1 MSFLS
6 TFHVDGEEYN
16 VLEFNIDFKQGTDTT
31 GKPIG
36 DPKGGAI
43 KLIIEATQNT
53 KFLSWMLNSELTKD
67 GKIIFY
73 RRDALSKMKELDFKK
88 NILIENYTETE
99 NNFFGK
105 IDLPKFK
112 RRFLLTRQ
120 KLENYILVYIL
131 NEV

>member
-88 NILIENYTETE
+88 AFCTNYHEQFTSTTDIPMKITLELIAKELTFGDAKFS
-99 NNFFGK
+99 NNW
-105 IDLPKFK
+105 IALD
-112 RRFLLTRQ
+112 
-120 KLENYILVYIL
+120 
-131 NEV
+131 

>member
-88 NILIENYTETE
+88 AYCINYHEQFTSTTDIPMKITLELIAKELTFGDAKFS
-99 NNFFGK
+99 NNW
-105 IDLPKFK
+105 IALD
-112 RRFLLTRQ
+112 
-120 KLENYILVYIL
+120 
-131 NEV
+131 

>member
-73 RRDALSKMKELDFKK
+73 RRDALSKMKELNFKK
-88 NILIENYTETE
+88 AFCINYHEQFTSTTDIPMKITLELIAKELTFGDAKFS
-99 NNFFGK
+99 NNW
-105 IDLPKFK
+105 IALD
-112 RRFLLTRQ
+112 
-120 KLENYILVYIL
+120 
-131 NEV
+131 

>member
-67 GKIIFY
+67 GKIVFF

-88 NILIENYTETE
+88 AFCINYHEQFTSTTDIPMKITLELIAKELTFGDAKFS
-99 NNFFGK
+99 NNW
-105 IDLPKFK
+105 IALD
-112 RRFLLTRQ
+112 
-120 KLENYILVYIL
+120 
-131 NEV
+131 

>member
-67 GKIIFY
+67 GKIIFF

-88 NILIENYTETE
+88 AFCINYHEQFTSTTDIPMKITLELIAKELTFGDAKFS
-99 NNFFGK
+99 NNW
-105 IDLPKFK
+105 IALD
-112 RRFLLTRQ
+112 
-120 KLENYILVYIL
+120 
-131 NEV
+131 

>member
-36 DPKGGAI
+36 GPKGGAI
-43 KLIIEATQNT
+43 KLTVEATQNT

-73 RRDALSKMKELDFKK
+73 RRDALSKMKELTFKK
-88 NILIENYTETE
+88 AFCINYHEQFTSTTDIPMKITLEIIAKDIVFGDAKFS
-99 NNFFGK
+99 NNW
-105 IDLPKFK
+105 IALD
-112 RRFLLTRQ
+112 
-120 KLENYILVYIL
+120 
-131 NEV
+131 

>member
-36 DPKGGAI
+36 DPKGGSI

-67 GKIIFY
+67 GKVIFY

-88 NILIENYTETE
+88 AFCINYHEQFTSTTDIPMKITLELIAKELTFGDAKFS
-99 NNFFGK
+99 NNW
-105 IDLPKFK
+105 IALD
-112 RRFLLTRQ
+112 
-120 KLENYILVYIL
+120 
-131 NEV
+131 

>member
-88 NILIENYTETE
+88 AFCINYHEQFTSTTDIPMKITLELIAKELTFGDAKFS
-99 NNFFGK
+99 NNW
-105 IDLPKFK
+105 IALD
-112 RRFLLTRQ
+112 
-120 KLENYILVYIL
+120 
-131 NEV
+131 

>member
-36 DPKGGAI
+36 DPKGGTI

-88 NILIENYTETE
+88 AFCINYNEQFTSTTDIPMKITLELIAKELTFGDAKFS
-99 NNFFGK
+99 NNW
-105 IDLPKFK
+105 IALD
-112 RRFLLTRQ
+112 
-120 KLENYILVYIL
+120 
-131 NEV
+131 

>member
-67 GKIIFY
+67 GKIIFF

-88 NILIENYTETE
+88 AFCINYNEQFTSTTDIPMKITLELIAKELTFGDAKFS
-99 NNFFGK
+99 NNW
-105 IDLPKFK
+105 IALD
-112 RRFLLTRQ
+112 
-120 KLENYILVYIL
+120 
-131 NEV
+131 